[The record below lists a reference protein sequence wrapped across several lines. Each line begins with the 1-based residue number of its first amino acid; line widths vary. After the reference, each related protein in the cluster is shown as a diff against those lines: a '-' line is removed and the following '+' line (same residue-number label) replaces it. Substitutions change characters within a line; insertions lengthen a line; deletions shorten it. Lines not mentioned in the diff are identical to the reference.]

1 LNTSKGLSEIFHQ
14 ANVNMINDIT
24 NLIQATILIALK
36 HFQLGI
42 VLFEIFRYTEINL
55 ILSFI
60 LSIIAFVPL
69 VSPFMLVFIIS
80 GFIFWYS
87 NYLLTPLICFGIYFY
102 MSGFIY
108 EKHYSN
114 ISLNKVFTNL
124 GVIFGIYQYG
134 VSGIIYGPLLII
146 VFNCTCQVLF
156 GGEKK

>member
-1 LNTSKGLSEIFHQ
+1 MLFVNVVRYFITILMYISNSIFSLTTFIAIFSVTISGFQLNTSKGLSEIFHQ

-108 EKHYSN
+108 
-114 ISLNKVFTNL
+114 
-124 GVIFGIYQYG
+124 
-134 VSGIIYGPLLII
+134 
-146 VFNCTCQVLF
+146 
-156 GGEKK
+156 